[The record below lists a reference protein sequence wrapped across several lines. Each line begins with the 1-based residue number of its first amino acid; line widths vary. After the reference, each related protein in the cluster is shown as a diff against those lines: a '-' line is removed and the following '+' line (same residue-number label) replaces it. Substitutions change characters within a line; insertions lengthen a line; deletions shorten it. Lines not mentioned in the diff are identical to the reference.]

1 MMMLSECSS
10 RNDLY
15 EPVIDANRTG
25 ILKYLLLTVSPLYFS
40 LEEDFISWR
49 EQFWPAVCEHFGVE
63 PLGDES
69 R

>member
-1 MMMLSECSS
+1 MLIEQVLC
-10 RNDLY
+10 LQQ
-15 EPVIDANRTG
+15 TG
-25 ILKYLLLTVSPLYFS
+25 ILKYLLLTLFPLCFS